1 MGLFSHHED
10 EPETG
15 EFMGLVLGTEALQ
28 TPSGTMRLADITCAE
43 FLRTIVEDGPG
54 PEQTSTPAVVGGAAV
69 GGALFGAQGAVVG
82 GYAGSTVKEE
92 GEEKL
97 KTLAVQLIFKTDG
110 LSFEMDIPRERED
123 DAVAFAETVKSAVKR
138 HKDAGV

>member
-15 EFMGLVLGTEALQ
+15 EFMGLFLSPDALQ
-28 TPSGTMRLADITCAE
+28 TPNGTMQLADITCAE
-43 FLRTIVEDGPG
+43 FLRTIVGDGPG
-54 PEQTSTPAVVGGAAV
+54 PEQTSTPAVVGGAVA
-69 GGALFGAQGAVVG
+69 GGALFGVGGAVVG

-97 KTLAVQLIFKTDG
+97 KTQAVQLIFKTDD
-110 LSFEMDIPRERED
+110 LSFDMDIPRDREGE
-123 DAVAFAETVKSAVKR
+123 AVTFAETVKRAVKR
-138 HKDAGV
+138 HEDAND